1 MMEKDEKETIL
12 WKCIEERI
20 GEERIGEE
28 RTKNVEFDANVF
40 DGIMDAMEQY
50 AKLKVS

>member
-1 MMEKDEKETIL
+1 MEKDEKETIL

-20 GEERIGEE
+20 GEERA
-28 RTKNVEFDANVF
+28 KNVEFDANVF

>member
-1 MMEKDEKETIL
+1 MEKDEKETIL
-12 WKCIEERI
+12 WKCI
-20 GEERIGEE
+20 EERIGEE

-40 DGIMDAMEQY
+40 DGIMDVMEQY

>member
-20 GEERIGEE
+20 EEE
-28 RTKNVEFDANVF
+28 RTKSIEFDANVF

>member
-12 WKCIEERI
+12 WKCI
-20 GEERIGEE
+20 EERIGEE

-40 DGIMDAMEQY
+40 DGIMDTMEQY

>member
-1 MMEKDEKETIL
+1 MEKDEKETIL

-20 GEERIGEE
+20 GEER
-28 RTKNVEFDANVF
+28 TKNVEFDANVL

>member
-20 GEERIGEE
+20 GEER
-28 RTKNVEFDANVF
+28 TKNIEFDANVF